1 MTTRCAIYT
10 RKSTEEGLK
19 QDFNTLDAQRES
31 GEAYVASQKTQGWTV
46 LPDRYD
52 DGGYSGGNV
61 ERPAFRQLMQDIEAG
76 KIDCVVVYKI
86 DRLSRS
92 LADFARI
99 MDVFDKHG
107 VTLVSVTQHFN
118 TTSSMGRLTLNILLS
133 FAQFEREI
141 ISERTRDKIGAM
153 RRRGKHWGGHPI
165 LGYDVVREASGSRLV
180 INPQEAEQVRTMFDL
195 YMEHRAM
202 MPVVEELARRG
213 WRSKVWATK
222 AGEQRGGGVLDK
234 PALWRLLTNP
244 VYIGMVRYQG
254 ETYEGEQDAII
265 DEENWKR
272 VQATLTSNG
281 RSGGHDPSTIR
292 RDDMLLRGL
301 LVCRGCGKTMQTTY
315 TKKRTKTAGTKRY
328 RYYVCSKVTKS
339 GRGACDCPRLPAE
352 QIEQF
357 VVQEI
362 HAVARDVDLRRGVLE
377 QAQAHIAADRSPDK
391 LKLNRAAVDAALADF
406 DMLWQTYS
414 PQEQYRLVQLL
425 IERVEFDYANQKL
438 AITFCP
444 AGIATLG
451 QQDEPEEIA
460 A

>member
-1 MTTRCAIYT
+1 MNTRCAIYT

-19 QDFNTLDAQRES
+19 QDFNTLDAQREA
-31 GEAYVASQKTQGWTV
+31 GEAYVTSQKTEGWTV

-165 LGYDVVREASGSRLV
+165 LGYDVVRETGGSRLV
-180 INPQEAEQVRTMFDL
+180 VNTEEAEQVRAMFEL

-213 WRSKVWATK
+213 WRSKVWMTK
-222 AGEQRGGGVLDK
+222 AGEHRGGGVIDK
-234 PALWRLLTNP
+234 PALWRLLTSP

-265 DEENWKR
+265 DEEIWKR
-272 VQATLTSNG
+272 VQTTLASNG
-281 RSGGHDPSTIR
+281 RSGGNDPSTIR

-315 TKKRTKTAGTKRY
+315 TKKCTKTAGTKRY

-339 GRGACDCPRLPAE
+339 GRSACDCPRLPAE

-362 HAVARDVDLRRGVLE
+362 HAVARDTELRRGVLE
-377 QAQAHIAADRSPDK
+377 QAQARIASDRSSDK
-391 LKLNRAAVDAALADF
+391 VKLSRAAVDAALADF
-406 DMLWQTYS
+406 DILWQTYS

-451 QQDEPEEIA
+451 QHDEPEESA